1 MCFKSKIKTPK
12 QNTNLPAPEPVVAE
26 EPKGIDFGGEDSGSE
41 SAGGDEN
48 STGKITKID
57 REGES
62 SDTPSAIGTAT
73 SPKRKK
79 STMSSSAVRKSLG
92 GKANK

>member
-1 MCFKSKIKTPK
+1 MCFSSKVKTPK
-12 QNTNLPAPEPVVAE
+12 PQKPPAPEPVLIE
-26 EPKGIDFGGEDSGSE
+26 DPKGIDFGGEDS
-41 SAGGDEN
+41 SADGDDN

-62 SDTPSAIGTAT
+62 SEVPSALSTAS

-79 STMSSSAVRKSLG
+79 STMSAAAVRKSV
-92 GKANK
+92 KRA